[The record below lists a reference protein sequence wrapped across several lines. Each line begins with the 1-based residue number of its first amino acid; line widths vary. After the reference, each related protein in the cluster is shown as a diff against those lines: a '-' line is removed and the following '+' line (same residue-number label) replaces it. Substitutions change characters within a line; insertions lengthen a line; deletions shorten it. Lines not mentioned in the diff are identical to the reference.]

1 MAPCCIYAQPHA
13 KEICQWARDNT
24 NSPMQR
30 KYAAGG
36 ARGAASS
43 GGRAMEEMNHG
54 YFEEA
59 LSNFTKDF
67 AYGGAIR
74 HLVDHGYTVD
84 RIIKEF
90 HYPISRESIEKIVNQ
105 YLEQKK

>member
-1 MAPCCIYAQPHA
+1 MIINMDEP
-13 KEICQWARDNT
+13 
-24 NSPMQR
+24 
-30 KYAAGG
+30 
-36 ARGAASS
+36 
-43 GGRAMEEMNHG
+43 NHG

-90 HYPISRESIEKIVNQ
+90 HYPISRESIEKIVDN
-105 YLEQKK
+105 YQKEKK

>member
-1 MAPCCIYAQPHA
+1 
-13 KEICQWARDNT
+13 
-24 NSPMQR
+24 
-30 KYAAGG
+30 
-36 ARGAASS
+36 
-43 GGRAMEEMNHG
+43 MEEASHG

-74 HLVDHGYTVD
+74 HLVNHGYTVD

-90 HYPISRESIEKIVNQ
+90 HYPISRESIEKMVEQ
-105 YLEQKK
+105 YTQEQEKGKGQTGVK

>member
-1 MAPCCIYAQPHA
+1 
-13 KEICQWARDNT
+13 
-24 NSPMQR
+24 
-30 KYAAGG
+30 
-36 ARGAASS
+36 
-43 GGRAMEEMNHG
+43 MEEQSQG

-67 AYGGAIR
+67 ASGGAIR

-90 HYPISRESIEKIVNQ
+90 QYPISRESIEKIVNQ
-105 YLEQKK
+105 YLKEKSK

>member
-1 MAPCCIYAQPHA
+1 MPITHVISICH
-13 KEICQWARDNT
+13 EI
-24 NSPMQR
+24 S
-30 KYAAGG
+30 GG
-36 ARGAASS
+36 AAEGE
-43 GGRAMEEMNHG
+43 AMEMGEG

-84 RIIKEF
+84 QIIKEF

-105 YLEQKK
+105 YLVEKNS

>member
-1 MAPCCIYAQPHA
+1 MKIAH
-13 KEICQWARDNT
+13 
-24 NSPMQR
+24 R
-30 KYAAGG
+30 KNIEEPLEAAEW
-36 ARGAASS
+36 RLS
-43 GGRAMEEMNHG
+43 MEESNHG

-90 HYPISRESIEKIVNQ
+90 HYPISRESIEKIVDR
-105 YLEQKK
+105 YLKEKEKV

>member
-1 MAPCCIYAQPHA
+1 M
-13 KEICQWARDNT
+13 D
-24 NSPMQR
+24 
-30 KYAAGG
+30 
-36 ARGAASS
+36 
-43 GGRAMEEMNHG
+43 MEEPSHG

-90 HYPISRESIEKIVNQ
+90 HYPISRESIEKIVDR
-105 YLEQKK
+105 YRKEKEQL

>member
-1 MAPCCIYAQPHA
+1 M
-13 KEICQWARDNT
+13 W
-24 NSPMQR
+24 
-30 KYAAGG
+30 GG
-36 ARGAASS
+36 
-43 GGRAMEEMNHG
+43 GGKLEEKSQGN
-54 YFEEA
+54 FEEA

-90 HYPISRESIEKIVNQ
+90 QYPISRESIEKIVNQ
-105 YLEQKK
+105 YLKEKSK

>member
-1 MAPCCIYAQPHA
+1 M
-13 KEICQWARDNT
+13 
-24 NSPMQR
+24 
-30 KYAAGG
+30 KYKIVL
-36 ARGAASS
+36 RGMMI
-43 GGRAMEEMNHG
+43 MEEANHG

-74 HLVDHGYTVD
+74 HLADHGYTVD
-84 RIIKEF
+84 KIIKEF

-105 YLEQKK
+105 HLAEQKKMRGFSYFIDTASKTGIE

>member
-1 MAPCCIYAQPHA
+1 
-13 KEICQWARDNT
+13 
-24 NSPMQR
+24 
-30 KYAAGG
+30 
-36 ARGAASS
+36 
-43 GGRAMEEMNHG
+43 MEEMNHG

-74 HLVDHGYTVD
+74 HLVDHGYTVI
-84 RIIKEF
+84 REF
-90 HYPISRESIEKIVNQ
+90 DYAISRESIEKIVNR

>member
-1 MAPCCIYAQPHA
+1 
-13 KEICQWARDNT
+13 
-24 NSPMQR
+24 
-30 KYAAGG
+30 
-36 ARGAASS
+36 
-43 GGRAMEEMNHG
+43 MEEQSQG

-74 HLVDHGYTVD
+74 HLVD

-90 HYPISRESIEKIVNQ
+90 QYPISRESIEKIVNQ
-105 YLEQKK
+105 YLKEKSK

>member
-1 MAPCCIYAQPHA
+1 
-13 KEICQWARDNT
+13 
-24 NSPMQR
+24 
-30 KYAAGG
+30 
-36 ARGAASS
+36 
-43 GGRAMEEMNHG
+43 MEEQSQG
-54 YFEEA
+54 YFAEA

-90 HYPISRESIEKIVNQ
+90 QYPISREAMEKIVNQ
-105 YLEQKK
+105 YLKEKSK

>member
-1 MAPCCIYAQPHA
+1 MNVPVDYAGQL
-13 KEICQWARDNT
+13 
-24 NSPMQR
+24 
-30 KYAAGG
+30 AACLNIVGSEAG
-36 ARGAASS
+36 VGIV
-43 GGRAMEEMNHG
+43 EEMNHG

-90 HYPISRESIEKIVNQ
+90 DYPISRESIEKIANQ
-105 YLEQKK
+105 YLESKNKGQKRG

>member
-1 MAPCCIYAQPHA
+1 
-13 KEICQWARDNT
+13 
-24 NSPMQR
+24 
-30 KYAAGG
+30 
-36 ARGAASS
+36 
-43 GGRAMEEMNHG
+43 MEEQSQG

-59 LSNFTKDF
+59 LSNFTKYF

-90 HYPISRESIEKIVNQ
+90 QYPISRESIEKIVNQ
-105 YLEQKK
+105 YLKEKSK

>member
-1 MAPCCIYAQPHA
+1 
-13 KEICQWARDNT
+13 
-24 NSPMQR
+24 
-30 KYAAGG
+30 
-36 ARGAASS
+36 
-43 GGRAMEEMNHG
+43 MEEMNHG

-90 HYPISRESIEKIVNQ
+90 HYPISIESI
-105 YLEQKK
+105 